1 LTELLVVLNDVA
13 VFTTPTGGLAMRKL
27 TSTLVA
33 AVALVALPHL
43 ALAQRA
49 RSASSGPKNEIGVD
63 LGAAYSHTGS
73 GCNTDCGGLGIGTP
87 IDVRWGFMS
96 KGPLSFEPRFSLNY
110 LSGPNAGGGH
120 VLVFNPDLNV
130 IYRMKRSTPRRGM
143 YLTGGLGLAIANSAP
158 SGGSSTTATQ
168 LSLNGGVGK
177 RIPMESN
184 AWRVEGFLRYNF
196 ENNGKGV
203 PSSFDIG
210 ARLGMSFW
218 R

>member
-1 LTELLVVLNDVA
+1 
-13 VFTTPTGGLAMRKL
+13 MRKV

-49 RSASSGPKNEIGVD
+49 RAAAGGPKNEIGVD

-73 GCNTDCGGLGIGTP
+73 GCTTDCGGLGIGTP
-87 IDVRWGFMS
+87 VDIRWGLMS
-96 KGPLSFEPRFSLNY
+96 NGLLSFEPRFSLNY

-120 VLVFNPDLNV
+120 LLVFNPDLNV
-130 IYRMKRSTPRRGM
+130 IYRMKKSTARRGM
-143 YLTGGLGLAIANSAP
+143 YLTGGLGLAIANTAP
-158 SGGSSTTATQ
+158 SGGASSTATQ

-184 AWRVEGFLRYNF
+184 AWRIEGFLRYNF
-196 ENNGKGV
+196 ENSGKGV

>member
-1 LTELLVVLNDVA
+1 
-13 VFTTPTGGLAMRKL
+13 MRKV

-33 AVALVALPHL
+33 AVALVALPHI

-49 RSASSGPKNEIGVD
+49 RSAAAAGPKNEIGVD
-63 LGAAYSHTGS
+63 LGAAYSHNGS
-73 GCNTDCGGLGIGTP
+73 GCATDCGGLGIGTP
-87 IDVRWGFMS
+87 VDIRWGFMS
-96 KGPLSFEPRFSLNY
+96 NGLLSFEPRFSLSY
-110 LSGPNAGGGH
+110 LSGGASPIGGH

-130 IYRMKRSTPRRGM
+130 IYRMGKSTPRRGM
-143 YLTGGLGLAIANSAP
+143 YLTGGLGLAIQNAAP

-177 RIPMESN
+177 RIPTESN
-184 AWRVEGFLRYNF
+184 AWRLEGFLRYNF
-196 ENNGKGV
+196 ENTGKGI

-210 ARLGMSFW
+210 ARVGMSFW

>member
-1 LTELLVVLNDVA
+1 
-13 VFTTPTGGLAMRKL
+13 MRKL

-33 AVALVALPHL
+33 AVALVAIPHI

-49 RSASSGPKNEIGVD
+49 RASTGGAKNEIGVD
-63 LGAAYSHTGS
+63 LGAAYSHIGS
-73 GCNTDCGGLGIGTP
+73 GCAADCGGLGLGTP
-87 IDVRWGFMS
+87 VDIRWGFTS
-96 KGPLSFEPRFSLNY
+96 NGPLSFEPRFSLNY
-110 LSGPNAGGGH
+110 ITGFGGH
-120 VLVFNPDLNV
+120 DLTFNPDLNV
-130 IYRMKRSTPRRGM
+130 LYRMGKSTARKGM
-143 YLTGGLGLAIANSAP
+143 YLTGGLGLGINNSA
-158 SGGSSTTATQ
+158 SGGPSTTATQ

-196 ENNGKGV
+196 ANNGKGL
-203 PSSFDIG
+203 PSRVDIG